1 MRLCKY
7 FLIVALA
14 FFCTLTCCAQDTAE
28 YVYRDSTLIMADSV
42 NKATAVEEQKDNYIK
57 KIVVLDTAQRNKQ
70 LGLVNDS
77 AESLKNDPAF
87 AYAKNLD
94 SLLKALQAK
103 QQKAPVD
110 TTGRTGP
117 SWLERFFSSTVTKT
131 FFWSLAIIF
140 IGFILYKLFFTEGIF
155 QRKSTTNKVNVVQE
169 AEDNLSPT
177 TDYYNLIAQSVANNN
192 YRLATRYH
200 YLQAL
205 QKLAARGA
213 IQFTADKTNYQ
224 YLAELYGK
232 PYYNNFAALTL
243 NYEYAWYGSF
253 QITDTMYSKIQNNFT
268 AFNNQLYY

>member
-1 MRLCKY
+1 MRLRKY
-7 FLIVALA
+7 FLIVALV
-14 FFCTLTCCAQDTAE
+14 FFGTLTCCAQDTSE
-28 YVYRDSTLIMADSV
+28 YVYKDSALIVADSV
-42 NKATAVEEQKDNYIK
+42 NKAAVVEEQKESYIK
-57 KIVVLDTAQRNKQ
+57 KIVVLDTAQHNKQ
-70 LGLVNDS
+70 LGIVNDS
-77 AESLKNDPAF
+77 AEALKNDPAF

-103 QQKAPVD
+103 QQKAAVE
-110 TTGRTGP
+110 TTGSRGP

-131 FFWSLAIIF
+131 FFWSLAVIF
-140 IGFILYKLFFTEGIF
+140 IVFILYKLFFTEGIF
-155 QRKSTTNKVNVVQE
+155 QRKSTISKVNVVQE
-169 AEDNLSPT
+169 AEDNLSAT
-177 TDYYNLIAQSVANNN
+177 TDYYKLIAQSVANNN

-205 QKLAARGA
+205 QKLVAKGA

-253 QITDTMYSKIQNNFT
+253 QITDAMFYKIQNNFT
-268 AFNNQLYY
+268 AFNNQL